1 MSKKKIPL
9 ILKTLY
15 IVIPLWAIGYFA
27 INAAPASFTKMD
39 MPNQIALNQDGKAL
53 IAAGKKIAAQE
64 GCFACHGPEGRGG
77 VENPG
82 SKDKVVPAWNAEDLV
97 GNNLFYPIILKQE
110 IEHAVIRTMYDDP
123 TDIGNQEY
131 APFKMQPWIGRL
143 TSEQIKEIMVYIYSI
158 NPFLQDSMKQVLA
171 DDKTLPDFNEV
182 SGDITQAFIPDTTK
196 GPVTLEGLPLG
207 TPAVSQIPYRND
219 YPNLFDEYYAQH
231 KDDTP
236 LQTVKDIK
244 EFTKLLDQPT
254 PSGK

>member
-1 MSKKKIPL
+1 MAQKRIPL
-9 ILKTLY
+9 TLRVLY
-15 IVIPLWAIGYFA
+15 VIIPLWGIWYFA
-27 INAAPASFTKMD
+27 MNSAPASFMKMD
-39 MPNQIALNQDGKAL
+39 MANQVAVQQDGKQM
-53 IAAGKKIAAQE
+53 IAAGKRIAAQE
-64 GCFACHGPEGRGG
+64 GCFACHGPEGKGG

-82 SKDKVVPAWNAEDLV
+82 SKDKVVPAWDAEDLV

-171 DDKTLPDFNEV
+171 EDKTLPDFNEV

-196 GPVTLEGLPLG
+196 GPVTLGGLPLG
-207 TPAVSQIPYRND
+207 TPAVSQIPDGRD
-219 YPNLFDEYYAQH
+219 YPNLFDEYYVEH

-244 EFTKLLDQPT
+244 EFTKLLDQTT
-254 PSGK
+254 PSRK